1 MWYLLSQRYV
11 DTDWMNRHKEKNT
24 KEYRNNVEYWRN
36 TNEIGNSWP
45 FKLRSRGDTWRSLS
59 SQFYDSAFLL
69 KKLEHVLIYQLW
81 RTRLQNPLILTI
93 AGFTCCVS
101 VLWALTMFK
110 TEPCKRHFIH
120 IDWPV
125 EWTLKTKQIAQMPI
139 FCLCFF
145 LKTIN
150 NAVNNRIK
158 GMLQS

>member
-11 DTDWMNRHKEKNT
+11 DTDWTNRHKEKNT
-24 KEYRNNVEYWRN
+24 KEDRNNVEYWRN

-45 FKLRSRGDTWRSLS
+45 FKLISRGDTWRSLS

-93 AGFTCCVS
+93 AGFTCCIS

-110 TEPCKRHFIH
+110 TEPCKRHFTWSKSREQLATCI
-120 IDWPV
+120 WRACGWGNPCM
-125 EWTLKTKQIAQMPI
+125 TSRPQQLK
-139 FCLCFF
+139 
-145 LKTIN
+145 
-150 NAVNNRIK
+150 
-158 GMLQS
+158 